1 MRGRGLGLC
10 LERARRRGERP
21 VVEGGAFANFLG
33 EIACNRGSSAIITL
47 PTKIVNPMKTARK
60 AGKKKPSRPRTLSLD
75 RRLELLVE
83 RGEAAARQS
92 EADLKLLL
100 ERDKAAARQSEA
112 DLKLLVERGKIA
124 ARQAE
129 ADRDRLARLE
139 KKADADRKLLL
150 ERGEKAARQS
160 EADRDRLA
168 RLEKKAD
175 AERKLLLERDEKA
188 ARQSEADRD
197 RLARLEKKADAER
210 KLLLERDEMATR
222 RVEADRDRLARL
234 ENTVDDDRK
243 KNEGHRRNLSRAME
257 NAFAASLPR
266 VMKKAHNIVVKPKDI
281 RMRARK
287 NNRSREFD
295 FIAPNGKLVLAGE
308 VKTRLT
314 SDDVV
319 KFSEALALDFR
330 KLFPEYEGAP
340 VYGVVAG
347 GVIDEDAA
355 HHARKR
361 GFFIL
366 RLEGAEVHPA
376 TDKGF
381 RPIAY

>member
-92 EADLKLLL
+92 EADLKLLV

-150 ERGEKAARQS
+150 ERG
-160 EADRDRLA
+160 
-168 RLEKKAD
+168 
-175 AERKLLLERDEKA
+175 EKA

-314 SDDVV
+314 CSDVV

-355 HHARKR
+355 HHAHKR

>member
-1 MRGRGLGLC
+1 MCGRGLGFC
-10 LERARRRGERP
+10 LGKRRRRRGERP

-83 RGEAAARQS
+83 RSEAAARQS

-112 DLKLLVERGKIA
+112 DLKLLVERGKAA
-124 ARQAE
+124 ARQA
-129 ADRDRLARLE
+129 
-139 KKADADRKLLL
+139 
-150 ERGEKAARQS
+150 
-160 EADRDRLA
+160 
-168 RLEKKAD
+168 
-175 AERKLLLERDEKA
+175 
-188 ARQSEADRD
+188 EADRD

-210 KLLLERDEMATR
+210 KLLLERDEMAAR
-222 RVEADRDRLARL
+222 QAEADRDRLARL

-314 SDDVV
+314 CSDVV

-355 HHARKR
+355 HHAHKR

>member
-1 MRGRGLGLC
+1 MCGRDLGFC
-10 LERARRRGERP
+10 LGKGRRRRGERP

-83 RGEAAARQS
+83 RGEKAARQS

-112 DLKLLVERGKIA
+112 DLKLLVERGKAA
-124 ARQAE
+124 ARQA
-129 ADRDRLARLE
+129 
-139 KKADADRKLLL
+139 
-150 ERGEKAARQS
+150 
-160 EADRDRLA
+160 
-168 RLEKKAD
+168 
-175 AERKLLLERDEKA
+175 
-188 ARQSEADRD
+188 EADRD

-210 KLLLERDEMATR
+210 KLLLERDEMAAR
-222 RVEADRDRLARL
+222 QAEADRDRLARL

-308 VKTRLT
+308 VKARLT
-314 SDDVV
+314 CSDVV

-355 HHARKR
+355 HHAHKR

>member
-1 MRGRGLGLC
+1 MCGRGLGFC
-10 LERARRRGERP
+10 LERVRRRGERP

-60 AGKKKPSRPRTLSLD
+60 AGKKKPARPRTLSLD

-83 RGEAAARQS
+83 RGE
-92 EADLKLLL
+92 K
-100 ERDKAAARQSEA
+100 
-112 DLKLLVERGKIA
+112 A
-124 ARQAE
+124 ARQA
-129 ADRDRLARLE
+129 
-139 KKADADRKLLL
+139 
-150 ERGEKAARQS
+150 
-160 EADRDRLA
+160 
-168 RLEKKAD
+168 
-175 AERKLLLERDEKA
+175 
-188 ARQSEADRD
+188 EADRD

-257 NAFAASLPR
+257 DAFAASLPR

-287 NNRSREFD
+287 NNRSRKFD

-314 SDDVV
+314 CSDVV

-355 HHARKR
+355 HHAHKR

>member
-1 MRGRGLGLC
+1 MCGRGLGFC
-10 LERARRRGERP
+10 LGKGRRRRGERP

-83 RGEAAARQS
+83 RGEKAARQS

-100 ERDKAAARQSEA
+100 ERDKAAARQAEA
-112 DLKLLVERGKIA
+112 DLKLLLERDKIA
-124 ARQAE
+124 ARQA
-129 ADRDRLARLE
+129 
-139 KKADADRKLLL
+139 
-150 ERGEKAARQS
+150 

-188 ARQSEADRD
+188 ARQA
-197 RLARLEKKADAER
+197 
-210 KLLLERDEMATR
+210 
-222 RVEADRDRLARL
+222 EADRDRLARL

-257 NAFAASLPR
+257 DAFAASLPR

-287 NNRSREFD
+287 NNRSRKFD

-314 SDDVV
+314 CSDVV

-381 RPIAY
+381 RPTAY

>member
-1 MRGRGLGLC
+1 MCGRGLGFC

-21 VVEGGAFANFLG
+21 VGEGGAFANFLG

-150 ERGEKAARQS
+150 ERGEKAARQ
-160 EADRDRLA
+160 A
-168 RLEKKAD
+168 
-175 AERKLLLERDEKA
+175 
-188 ARQSEADRD
+188 
-197 RLARLEKKADAER
+197 
-210 KLLLERDEMATR
+210 
-222 RVEADRDRLARL
+222 EADRDRLARL

-295 FIAPNGKLVLAGE
+295 FIAPNGKRVLAGE

-355 HHARKR
+355 HHAHKR

>member
-1 MRGRGLGLC
+1 M
-10 LERARRRGERP
+10 
-21 VVEGGAFANFLG
+21 VEGGAFANFWENCLQS
-33 EIACNRGSSAIITL
+33 EFKRYNYTFNQV
-47 PTKIVNPMKTARK
+47 VNPMKTARK

-83 RGEAAARQS
+83 RGEVAARQA

-100 ERDKAAARQSEA
+100 ERDKA
-112 DLKLLVERGKIA
+112 A

-150 ERGEKAARQS
+150 ER
-160 EADRDRLA
+160 
-168 RLEKKAD
+168 
-175 AERKLLLERDEKA
+175 DEK
-188 ARQSEADRD
+188 
-197 RLARLEKKADAER
+197 
-210 KLLLERDEMATR
+210 ATR

-257 NAFAASLPR
+257 DAFAASLPR

-308 VKTRLT
+308 VKARLT
-314 SDDVV
+314 GSDVV

-330 KLFPEYEGAP
+330 KLFPEYESAP

-355 HHARKR
+355 RHARKR

-381 RPIAY
+381 RPTAY

>member
-1 MRGRGLGLC
+1 
-10 LERARRRGERP
+10 
-21 VVEGGAFANFLG
+21 
-33 EIACNRGSSAIITL
+33 
-47 PTKIVNPMKTARK
+47 MKTARK

-83 RGEAAARQS
+83 RGEAAARQA

-100 ERDKAAARQSEA
+100 ERDKIAARQSEA

-124 ARQAE
+124 ARQSE

-175 AERKLLLERDEKA
+175 AERKLLLERGEKAARQSEADRDRLARLEKKADAERKLLLERDEKA
-188 ARQSEADRD
+188 ARQAEADRD

-257 NAFAASLPR
+257 DAFAASLPR

-308 VKTRLT
+308 VKARLT
-314 SDDVV
+314 CSDVV

-355 HHARKR
+355 HHAHKR